1 MPIVNVVGSDCK
13 AIERKIMKGSRVR
26 RREIGGQL
34 IFYKWNEVEPGTSI
48 IGRYVGTRL
57 DGYEKLNWVLQDED
71 GQRHALNHC
80 GSLEH
85 KMKAAEVGQILEIVY
100 EGTEPVKTKKYGTK
114 DVHTFKV
121 YCLEEDGESAA
132 GSPAKDAP
140 DLSEFDDSYD
150 SKALDDDEE
159 FQRQLDAELDAELD
173 ALNL

>member
-1 MPIVNVVGSDCK
+1 
-13 AIERKIMKGSRVR
+13 MKSKSSRVR

-34 IFYKWNEVEPGTSI
+34 IFYKWKEVEPGTTI
-48 IGRYVGTRL
+48 IGRYVGTRV
-57 DGYEKLNWVLQDED
+57 DSYDKLNWVLQDED

-85 KMKAAEVGQILEIVY
+85 KMKAAEVGQILEICY

-121 YCLEEDGESAA
+121 YCLEAEEGEEGAA
-132 GSPAKDAP
+132 GSPAADAP
-140 DLSEFDDSYD
+140 NLDEFDDSFD
-150 SKALDDDEE
+150 STSLDDDEE
-159 FQRQLDAELDAELD
+159 FQRQLDAELDAEIDAELD